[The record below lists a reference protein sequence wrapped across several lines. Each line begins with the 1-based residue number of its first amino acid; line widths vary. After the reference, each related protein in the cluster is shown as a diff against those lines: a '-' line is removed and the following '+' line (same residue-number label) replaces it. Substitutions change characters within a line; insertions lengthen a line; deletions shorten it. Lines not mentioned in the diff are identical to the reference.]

1 MNFLTGTAIKGL
13 IRNKKM
19 YIAANFKTKSM
30 FEALSGI
37 DDIRLNFSDGGL
49 LYMNITLAVI
59 MFGVALEIKF
69 ENFKKLL
76 LNPKS
81 AFLGIFS
88 QFLLLPALT
97 YVLVIL
103 LNPPPSVAM
112 GMILIAACPGGNIS
126 NFISSLAKANV
137 ELSVSLTAFA
147 TLAASFLT
155 PINFAF
161 WAGRYVKYYERGSDL
176 NIPIHIDFLEM
187 AKIVFILL
195 GIPLIAGMVFA
206 HYFPKLAHKH
216 LKAVKITSIFLYM
229 TFIVGALWANLE
241 YIPGYILPIGVIV
254 LFLNSQTL
262 FTGYLVGTIAR
273 VTIPDRRTLSIE
285 TGIQNSGLALVLI
298 FNPKLFNAN
307 GGMAFMAAWWGIWQ
321 MVSGIGI
328 AALLSY
334 RKFPE
339 GARAKLFRPG
349 KMRIGKG

>member
-1 MNFLTGTAIKGL
+1 
-13 IRNKKM
+13 
-19 YIAANFKTKSM
+19 M

-49 LYMNITLAVI
+49 LYMNITLACI
-59 MFGVALEIKF
+59 MFGVALEIRVD
-69 ENFKKLL
+69 NFKKLL
-76 LNPKS
+76 KSPKP
-81 AFLGIFS
+81 ALLGIFS

-97 YVLVIL
+97 FVLVIL

-112 GMILIAACPGGNIS
+112 GMILISACPGGNIS
-126 NFISSLAKANV
+126 NFISALAKANI

-161 WAGRYVKYYERGSDL
+161 WGGRYVSYYERGSDFH
-176 NIPIHIDFLEM
+176 IPIEIDFLEM

-195 GIPLIAGMVFA
+195 GLPLVLGMLFA
-206 HYFPKLAHKH
+206 HYFPAVAKKY
-216 LKAVKITSIFLYM
+216 LKQVKIVSIFLYM
-229 TFIVGALWANLE
+229 TFIIGALWANLE
-241 YIPGYILPIGVIV
+241 YIPGYVLPIGVVV

-262 FTGYLVGTIAR
+262 FTGYLVGTLAR
-273 VTIPDRRTLSIE
+273 TSIPDRRTLSIE

-321 MVSGIGI
+321 MLSGIGI
-328 AALLSY
+328 AAILGRIKYNTKDKARFLRW
-334 RKFPE
+334 RK
-339 GARAKLFRPG
+339 RTT
-349 KMRIGKG
+349 